1 MTTPA
6 AHVSEMGESALLI
19 QSGGPMSLDVQRL
32 YWALDR
38 SCRDLPGVTETVLG
52 VHSLLLRFD
61 PRAEV
66 AETAARLP
74 ELWSETRPAEGEGR
88 LVEIPVHYG
97 GAGGEDLAELAACH
111 DLGIDEVVALHSA
124 PTYTV
129 FALGSQPGFPYL
141 GGLDPRLATPR
152 RSSPR
157 QRVEEGSVVI
167 GGEQA
172 GVIARTS
179 PSGWH
184 IIGATRVS
192 LFDHARDEPAL
203 LQPGDQLRFSVEE
216 VSA

>member
-1 MTTPA
+1 MTSPA

-52 VHSLLLRFD
+52 VHSLLVRFD
-61 PRAEV
+61 PQAEV
-66 AETAARLP
+66 AETAARLQD
-74 ELWSETRPAEGEGR
+74 LWNETRPADGQGR

-97 GAGGEDLAELAACH
+97 GEDLTELAACH
-111 DLGIDEVVALHSA
+111 DLRIDEVIALHTA
-124 PTYTV
+124 PIYTV

-157 QRVEEGSVVI
+157 QRVDEGSVVI

-184 IIGATRVS
+184 IIGATQVS

-203 LQPGDQLRFSVEE
+203 LQPGDRLRFSVEE

>member
-19 QSGGPMSLDVQRL
+19 QSAGPMSLDVQRL

-38 SCRDLPGVTETVLG
+38 SCRDLPGVAETVLG

-61 PRAEV
+61 PQAEV
-66 AETAARLP
+66 AETAARLQD
-74 ELWSETRPAEGEGR
+74 LWNETRPAGGQGR
-88 LVEIPVHYG
+88 LLEIPVHYG
-97 GAGGEDLAELAACH
+97 GEDLADLAASH
-111 DLGIDEVVALHSA
+111 DLRIDEVVALHSA

-203 LQPGDQLRFSVEE
+203 LQPGDRLRFSVEE